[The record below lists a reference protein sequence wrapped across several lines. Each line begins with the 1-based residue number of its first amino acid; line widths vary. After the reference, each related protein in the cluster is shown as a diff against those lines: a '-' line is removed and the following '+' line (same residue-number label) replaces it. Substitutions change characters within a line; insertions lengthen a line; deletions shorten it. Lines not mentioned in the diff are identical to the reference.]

1 MSIERNVIDMKKEY
15 IDGKETNGLKYD
27 FSLIRKEF
35 RKLKIPQEFYNPIK
49 CPFEKCKWFV
59 NLSDR
64 STGKT
69 TNWILL
75 GMIMHKLYGTTIQYI
90 RQTNDMI
97 APRNSKNLFDTIL
110 SCGYVEKITEGEYNT
125 IVYKARRWYY
135 ATSDENGNIINQ
147 ANKHFMC
154 MLSIDNA
161 ENYKSSYNA
170 PYGDIIIFDEFIGK
184 YYYRNEFV
192 RFNDLLKT
200 IIRDRQSPI
209 IVMLANTIE
218 KNSQYFNELEIYN
231 TVQNMHPGDNDI
243 ITSDRGTTIYVEL
256 LESGIKK
263 QKSRSIVNKLFFG
276 WKNPLISSITG
287 DDWAIDNYPHT
298 PTEPCK
304 VVLKKYYLSF
314 NNNLL
319 ALDILHNDKIG
330 LFVSVHYASRT
341 YDDSIIFTIEDITE
355 RNKRY
360 RFGYTKSDKK
370 LWELYKRNKFFYA
383 SNDLGSLLENY
394 VKQCL
399 KL

>member
-1 MSIERNVIDMKKEY
+1 MSIERKVKDMKKEY

-27 FSLIRKEF
+27 FTLIRKEYK
-35 RKLKIPQEFYNPIK
+35 KLKIPQEFYNPIK

-75 GMIMHKLYGTTIQYI
+75 GMIMNKLYGTTIQYI

-97 APRNSKNLFDTIL
+97 TPRNSKNLFDTIL
-110 SCGYVEKITEGEYNT
+110 SYGYVEKITDGEYNT

-135 ATSDENGNIINQ
+135 ATSDENGNIITQ
-147 ANKHFMC
+147 SNKHFMC

-231 TVQNMHPGDNDI
+231 TVQNMHPGDNEI

-304 VVLKKYYLSF
+304 VVLKKYYLYF

-319 ALDILHNDKIG
+319 ALDILHNAKIG

-341 YDDSIIFTIEDITE
+341 YDDSIIFTIDDITE